1 MRDVK
6 EILAEFKDIADNPR
20 KQLDKYLAQGKK
32 VVGVFPV
39 YTPEELVHAA
49 GMIPMGLWGGQITP
63 TVAGKYN
70 PIYTCSIMRSC
81 LEYGMTGI
89 YKGIC
94 CAVMPILCDTFRG
107 MSSAW
112 RVGVKDIPLAAFVP
126 PQNRTDPDAGEF
138 LVEEYKSLA
147 AHIEKYTGASIKPEN
162 IEKSIAVYNEHTN
175 MVREFLAV
183 SVKHL
188 DLVTPTLRH
197 AVMKSSTFMEKGE
210 HTALLRELVEALNA
224 EPECEWQGKKVIL
237 SGITAEPDELLGI
250 LEENK
255 IAVVGDDLAQESRQY
270 RTLIPGGADPYAQL
284 AQQWLERRGCS
295 TVHEVRTSRGDILVA
310 MAQEYK
316 ADGVLFCLMR
326 FCDVE
331 EYEYPFLSEYVENNA
346 KIPSICIEIDQS
358 TQNNEQSRTKL
369 QSFAEMN

>member
-147 AHIEKYTGASIKPEN
+147 AHIEKYAGASIKPEN
-162 IEKSIAVYNEHTN
+162 IEKASRSITN
-175 MVREFLAV
+175 ILTWFA
-183 SVKHL
+183 SSW
-188 DLVTPTLRH
+188 PSQ
-197 AVMKSSTFMEKGE
+197 SSTL
-210 HTALLRELVEALNA
+210 T
-224 EPECEWQGKKVIL
+224 
-237 SGITAEPDELLGI
+237 S
-250 LEENK
+250 
-255 IAVVGDDLAQESRQY
+255 SR
-270 RTLIPGGADPYAQL
+270 RPCAT
-284 AQQWLERRGCS
+284 RS
-295 TVHEVRTSRGDILVA
+295 
-310 MAQEYK
+310 
-316 ADGVLFCLMR
+316 
-326 FCDVE
+326 
-331 EYEYPFLSEYVENNA
+331 
-346 KIPSICIEIDQS
+346 
-358 TQNNEQSRTKL
+358 
-369 QSFAEMN
+369 